1 MDECERPKPLKSF
14 QYRLA
19 ARQFEFALEACKRL
33 PREDQELLLKEV
45 ARLILQ
51 QIPNAASEE
60 NVPITASETLGAVK
74 ILGVEIKSS

>member
-1 MDECERPKPLKSF
+1 MDECERSKPLKSF

-45 ARLILQ
+45 ARRILQ
-51 QIPNAASEE
+51 QMPVAQPEQT
-60 NVPITASETLGAVK
+60 VPVADSK
-74 ILGVEIKSS
+74 RPGVIAMRPPG